1 MRQCWLETPVDRPN
15 FTDLRVQLELLL
27 SRDRNY
33 LELDNINVPLS
44 TPESS
49 SGSPVSDDTKSLLA
63 AQALQPP
70 RKLSKDELTVS
81 TLCLRLCR
89 LVYYRRNLPYVCGS
103 VAWSIT
109 CVIYLMFAVLSP
121 GLLPAQSTLCL
132 RFCRMVY
139 YQRNLPY
146 VCGSVAWS
154 ITGVIFLMFA
164 VLSHGL
170 LPA

>member
-81 TLCLRLCR
+81 
-89 LVYYRRNLPYVCGS
+89 VSIHDKS
-103 VAWSIT
+103 VEKILKRKSDLDSHNIT
-109 CVIYLMFAVLSP
+109 
-121 GLLPAQSTLCL
+121 
-132 RFCRMVY
+132 
-139 YQRNLPY
+139 
-146 VCGSVAWS
+146 
-154 ITGVIFLMFA
+154 FL
-164 VLSHGL
+164 
-170 LPA
+170 